1 MVTLD
6 DLLEELHADIQRG
19 IDAID
24 RRVETTEGSER
35 TMRVAEIELDLPVGA
50 SKGTPKTTPKKDPD
64 QGDRFQLHPGAGSG
78 RFTVRFVPDRPHRE
92 SDKVDRD
99 GLGFLRPT
107 EPIGVEPPHDIDPPH
122 PTLPPESD
130 PDEPMAAPEHLKAV
144 VGIGDRYE
152 ELLQAGGVSDIQ
164 TLARTKMKRVSS
176 LLGVGPQRAE
186 RFVKMAKLIDLGT
199 DPWTARLLLDSG
211 LDAVR
216 LAEKSAS
223 QIRQRVRQAA
233 AYADLPDGY
242 TPDIEQILEV
252 RQRTIEGDSH
262 SPSNGG

>member
-1 MVTLD
+1 MVTVD
-6 DLLEELHADIQRG
+6 ELLEELHADIQRG

-24 RRVETTEGSER
+24 RRIETAEGSER

-50 SKGTPKTTPKKDPD
+50 SKGTPKTGPKKDPD

-78 RFTVRFVPDRPHRE
+78 RFTVRFAPDRPRRE
-92 SDKVDRD
+92 SDQGDRD

-107 EPIGVEPPHDIDPPH
+107 EPIGVEPPRDIDPPH
-122 PTLPPESD
+122 PTLPPESH
-130 PDEPMAAPEHLKAV
+130 PDEPVAAPEHLQAV

-152 ELLQAGGVSDIQ
+152 ELLQAGGVSNLQ
-164 TLARTKMKRVSS
+164 TLARTEMKRVSS

-186 RFVKMAKLIDLGT
+186 RFVKMAELIELGT

-211 LDAVR
+211 LDAAR
-216 LAEKSAS
+216 LAEKSTS

-242 TPDIEQILEV
+242 TPDIEQILQI
-252 RQRTIEGDSH
+252 RQRLIEGDPDV
-262 SPSNGG
+262 PSDGG